1 MAVGIPEVARVDAP
15 RTVVRRIGDGRT
27 GLLRPREHGIDAGPA
42 ADEVAKTELA
52 AARSTSAG
60 MVTAAH
66 SAWIGASGSDQY
78 IAAPYPSS
86 SRTVR
91 GRWEPVHTSTLYALG
106 RIACGALVVVLA
118 IGIALGWWFGVMR

>member
-66 SAWIGASGSDQY
+66 SAWIGASGPDQY
-78 IAAPYPSS
+78 IASPYPTSS
-86 SRTVR
+86 STAPRSLLGVT
-91 GRWEPVHTSTLYALG
+91 PPSTSRSSYKK
-106 RIACGALVVVLA
+106 
-118 IGIALGWWFGVMR
+118 